1 MALVNTR
8 TLIYA
13 KVEST
18 YGTDPTPTNTADAIV
33 AYEVEG
39 PVPEIDMLERRD
51 FGPTLGREKEL
62 PGRCRASIKFITE
75 LRGSGT
81 AGTAPKGMSGL
92 FQACACSE
100 TVSGGVSV
108 TYAPSSASLKSV
120 TIWIFKDGL
129 KHIINGAVG
138 NFEIVLESGETPKI
152 KWDFV
157 GLYATPTDV
166 ALPTNATPDTTVPK
180 VCKGL
185 TVTFDSY
192 SAVFRKFSFKSN
204 NTIAERGDL
213 NASTG
218 IAGFQIVERNPEG
231 SFESE
236 TVLVATKNWYT
247 KWEAG
252 TAQAMSLS
260 ISNGAGNIVTITAA
274 QCQTRKK
281 EYADSDGILTD
292 TIEFQMAKSSTT
304 TSDEYSIALT

>member
-1 MALVNTR
+1 MALVNSR
-8 TLIYA
+8 TLILA
-13 KVEST
+13 KIEGT
-18 YGTDPTPTNTADAIV
+18 YGTDPTPTKTADAIV

-39 PVPEIDMLERRD
+39 PINEADMLERRD

-62 PGRCRASIKFITE
+62 PGRQRASVKFTTE

-81 AGTAPKGMSGL
+81 AGTAPMGVGAL

-100 TVSGGVSV
+100 TLVAVTSA

-120 TIWIFKDGL
+120 TIWIYKDGL
-129 KHIINGAVG
+129 RHVINGAVG
-138 NFEIVLESGETPKI
+138 NFEVILESGETPKI
-152 KWDFV
+152 KWEFT

-166 ALPTNATPDTTVPK
+166 SLITDATPNTTVPK

-192 SAVFRKFSFKSN
+192 SAVFRKLSFKSN

-231 SFESE
+231 SFEIE
-236 TVLVATKNWYT
+236 TVLLATKNWFT

-252 TAQAMSLS
+252 TAQALS
-260 ISNGAGNIVTITAA
+260 VAISNGAGNICTITAS

-281 EYADSDGILTD
+281 EYGDSDGILTD
-292 TIEFQMAKSSTT
+292 AIDFQMAKSATT
-304 TSDEYSIALT
+304 ASDEFSIAFT